1 MDESL
6 ERCVKSLEE
15 NTEDVR
21 DEARRALLSI
31 CRNVLRS
38 PNNYRSRELRLDDEV
53 VVEKLL
59 PAIGALECLFDV
71 GYVEVCTQLRSRSSL
86 DFYLLIIVTETA
98 ASCYMQTVT
107 LNQY

>member
-1 MDESL
+1 M
-6 ERCVKSLEE
+6 KSLEE

-38 PNNYRSRELRLDDEV
+38 PSNYRSRELRLDDEV

-59 PAIGALECLFDV
+59 PAIGAMECLFDI
-71 GYVEVCTQLRSRSSL
+71 GYVEVGTRLRFQ
-86 DFYLLIIVTETA
+86 DFPDFSGSGY
-98 ASCYMQTVT
+98 C
-107 LNQY
+107 